1 MMKTIAGMKHGVL
14 HQKLLLIQIT
24 PLYPKRWKNG
34 LNKFLENLLPRHLQI
49 IYEINRRFL
58 EEVKE
63 KYSKDQNVLDKLTI
77 ISAGK
82 DKRVRMANLAIVGSF
97 AVNGVAA
104 LHTSILKKRIFP
116 DFNKIYPKKFINVT
130 NGITPRRWLVTANPL
145 LTQLISE
152 KIGQEWIKDLGQI
165 KKIEK
170 FVKDKDFIESW
181 QRIKLNNKKVLN

>member
-1 MMKTIAGMKHGVL
+1 MMMKIIAGMKHGVL

-24 PLYPKRWKNG
+24 PLYLKRWKNG
-34 LNKFLENLLPRHLQI
+34 LNKFLENCFQDIFKSFMKLTEDL
-49 IYEINRRFL
+49 L

-104 LHTSILKKRIFP
+104 LHTEYFK
-116 DFNKIYPKKFINVT
+116 
-130 NGITPRRWLVTANPL
+130 
-145 LTQLISE
+145 E
-152 KIGQEWIKDLGQI
+152 KN
-165 KKIEK
+165 
-170 FVKDKDFIESW
+170 FS
-181 QRIKLNNKKVLN
+181 